1 MPTLQENTQPLIY
14 KIDKNFSYNF
24 DVLQNIQVSNRKSDT
39 WFSDE
44 NKFMI
49 SMRDWTTQL
58 WDNIIW
64 WSWWGSK
71 MYFFTDFLWKRHC
84 VRWYNN
90 RVYWLN
96 PSNQWVDITWSMSW
110 NNFNFNTLKLPLMID
125 WSNPTEYTTP
135 ADATWS
141 ELVKKDTADTWWLN
155 NIWKVIFITD
165 NDWNKDVYRWCF
177 WFINWYD
184 SDTWEYI
191 LWDSWIFGTI
201 NISDPQW
208 NLIWLKSWS
217 KYKIFDTIWEF
228 LQISNW
234 VSLEKYFYWK
244 TNWTLA
250 EFTDYQWLATYWL
263 RNITAFNSNQYL
275 KKQVYWN
282 NSYFTWNK
290 WTLYY
295 SAWNVNNP
303 FFYTFTNW
311 ISIPWINW
319 WTIQDVFIFKDRL
332 IIAWSNFIAYIN
344 QFSDLIEIKRVSWS
358 YWMKENSLVD
368 LWVDS
373 YFISSNRQIYS
384 LSETLSWALI
394 ATNVWQKVNNYVKN
408 FYTNICSWFDWRKL
422 FFYWQKDSNTPWVIV
437 VLDVEYKFWSIYT
450 WLRPADIVNEDWI
463 IYMTDNNSHIVR
475 YFDSTTTKDVWN
487 VNIEQKMAF
496 NEFVWNSAFV
506 WKNIAEFLV
515 WLENYS
521 QELYVDIY
529 MANPKWNW
537 RKPRKLISTIEV
549 DVNEV
554 NNPMWEWNMWEWIL
568 WWAWYEKEISF
579 PFMKRISLDSDVANI
594 WKIILTWK
602 DWSPFYLNEAM
613 IDYKPNETKSYFS
626 PENTI

>member
-14 KIDKNFSYNF
+14 KIDKNFAYNF

-58 WDNIIW
+58 WDNITW
-64 WSWWGSK
+64 WSWWCSK

-90 RVYWLN
+90 RAYWLN
-96 PSNQWVDITWSMSW
+96 TSNQWIDITWSMSW
-110 NNFNFNTLKLPLMID
+110 NNFNFNTAKLPLMID

-141 ELVKKDTADTWWLN
+141 ELVKKDAADAWWLN
-155 NIWKVIFITD
+155 NVWKVIFITD

-184 SDTWEYI
+184 SDTSEYI
-191 LWDSWIFGTI
+191 IWDSWIFWTI

-208 NLIWLKSWS
+208 DLIWLKSWS

-234 VSLEKYFYWK
+234 VALEKYFYWK
-244 TNWTLA
+244 TDWTLA

-319 WTIQDVFIFKDRL
+319 WTIQDIFIFKDRL
-332 IIAWSNFIAYIN
+332 IIAWNNFIAYIN

-384 LSETLSWALI
+384 LSEIQSWALI

-408 FYTNICSWFDWRKL
+408 FYTNISSWFDWRKL
-422 FFYWQKDSNTPWVIV
+422 FFYWQKDSNTPWVMV

-463 IYMTDNNSHIVR
+463 IYMADNNSHIVR

-487 VNIEQKMAF
+487 VNIEQKIAF
-496 NEFVWNSAFV
+496 NEFVWFSAFI

-549 DVNEV
+549 DVNEA

-594 WKIILTWK
+594 WKIVLTWK

-613 IDYKPNETKSYFS
+613 IDYKPNGTKSYFS